1 MDEREFRRMLEL
13 FPVVRSRDYCAE
25 SGTSSKGTTQ
35 QSRAQEASGGNKKE
49 SSDQFM
55 RKLKMAAEKKV
66 GATKAELFCKT
77 FEEAH
82 KKLVYKELNLDAAQ
96 RFLNAY
102 EKRS

>member
-1 MDEREFRRMLEL
+1 M
-13 FPVVRSRDYCAE
+13 V
-25 SGTSSKGTTQ
+25 
-35 QSRAQEASGGNKKE
+35 
-49 SSDQFM
+49 
-55 RKLKMAAEKKV
+55 AEKKV